1 MSRQLL
7 IVAAA
12 GLLLW
17 GAYHYLRLERTA
29 AFDQG
34 YTNAQALGDAAVQ
47 ALHREYATAQ
57 AAQAARAHQQLQQA
71 VAASHAA
78 EHNYLQQ
85 QQHLSNE
92 IHALQEQLSH
102 ALIDQ
107 PDCHF
112 TAGWVQHYS
121 AALGLPG
128 ADQTPGGA
136 RGADATAQPA
146 ASPETLLQHAQ
157 QYGHWCRT
165 NTQQLISLQTL
176 LREKEQKN

>member
-1 MSRQLL
+1 MKHLL
-7 IVAAA
+7 VAAVVGA
-12 GLLLW
+12 LLW
-17 GAYHYLRLERTA
+17 AGYHYLRTERQA

-34 YTNAQALGDAAVQ
+34 YATAQALGDAAVQ

-57 AAQAARAHQQLQQA
+57 AEQAARAHQQLQQA
-71 VAASHAA
+71 VAVSHAA
-78 EHNYLQQ
+78 ERQYLQRQ
-85 QQHLSNE
+85 RDLANENQH
-92 IHALQEQLSH
+92 LQEQLNA

-136 RGADATAQPA
+136 RGADAAASPA
-146 ASPETLLQHAQ
+146 ASPATLLQHAQ
-157 QYGHWCRT
+157 QYGYWCRS
-165 NTQQLISLQTL
+165 NTQKLTALQQLIRSQ
-176 LREKEQKN
+176 Q

>member
-34 YTNAQALGDAAVQ
+34 YTTAQALGDAAVQ

-71 VAASHAA
+71 VAASQAA
-78 EHNYLQQ
+78 ERHYLQQ
-85 QQHLSNE
+85 QQQLNTENQH
-92 IHALQEQLSH
+92 LQEQLNA
-102 ALIDQ
+102 ALSDQ
-107 PDCHF
+107 PDCPF

-128 ADQTPGGA
+128 ADHTPGGA
-136 RGADATAQPA
+136 RGADAAANPA
-146 ASPETLLQHAQ
+146 ASPATLLQHAQ
-157 QYGHWCRT
+157 AYGHWCRS
-165 NTQQLISLQTL
+165 NTQRLSALQELI
-176 LREKEQKN
+176 RGHKHGI

>member
-34 YTNAQALGDAAVQ
+34 YTTAQALGDAAVQ

-78 EHNYLQQ
+78 ERNHLQQ
-85 QQHLSNE
+85 QEQLNTE

-107 PDCHF
+107 PDCPF

-128 ADQTPGGA
+128 ADQTPSGA
-136 RGADATAQPA
+136 RGVDAAASPA
-146 ASPETLLQHAQ
+146 ASPATLLQHAQ
-157 QYGHWCRT
+157 QYGYWCRS
-165 NTQQLISLQTL
+165 NTQKLTALQQLIRS
-176 LREKEQKN
+176 RE

>member
-34 YTNAQALGDAAVQ
+34 YTTAQALGDAAVQ

-121 AALGLPG
+121 QALGLP
-128 ADQTPGGA
+128 A
-136 RGADATAQPA
+136 ATQAANSAASANANTPA
-146 ASPETLLQHAQ
+146 APSSTDLLKHAQ
-157 QYGHWCRT
+157 SYGHWCRT
-165 NTQQLISLQTL
+165 NTQQLIDLQAL
-176 LREKEQKN
+176 LREREN

>member
-17 GAYHYLRLERTA
+17 GAYHYLRTERQA

-34 YTNAQALGDAAVQ
+34 YTTAQALGDAAVQ

-57 AAQAARAHQQLQQA
+57 AAQAVRAHQQLQQA

-78 EHNYLQQ
+78 ERQYLQR

-107 PDCHF
+107 PDCPF
-112 TAGWVQHYS
+112 AAGWVQHYS

-128 ADQTPGGA
+128 ADQTPSGA
-136 RGADATAQPA
+136 RGADAAASPA
-146 ASPETLLQHAQ
+146 ASPATLLQHAQ
-157 QYGHWCRT
+157 QYGHWCRS
-165 NTQQLISLQTL
+165 NTQRLSALQELIRNQ
-176 LREKEQKN
+176 Q